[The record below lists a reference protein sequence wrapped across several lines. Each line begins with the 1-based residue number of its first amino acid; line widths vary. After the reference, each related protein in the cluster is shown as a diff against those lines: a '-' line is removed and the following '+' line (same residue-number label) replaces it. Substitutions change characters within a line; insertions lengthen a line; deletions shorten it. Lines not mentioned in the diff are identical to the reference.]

1 MSIITLASQ
10 QSIWR
15 GYDYYRSGKVRLFSE
30 VEAGRFE
37 GIISGSAATPY
48 RVTIDTAHPRKSNC
62 TCPHAKGRI
71 VCKHM
76 VALYFAAHPEEA
88 ERYYMEVVVPEEEA
102 EALQEELEEK
112 IDKYIYSLKKEE
124 LQELVFRLIADM
136 TEWQFDD
143 FVRDFIE

>member
-1 MSIITLASQ
+1 
-10 QSIWR
+10 
-15 GYDYYRSGKVRLFSE
+15 
-30 VEAGRFE
+30 
-37 GIISGSAATPY
+37 
-48 RVTIDTAHPRKSNC
+48 
-62 TCPHAKGRI
+62 
-71 VCKHM
+71 M